1 MLTSGLRS
9 VARRGDRGSPSGQ
22 HRGEYPSRRGGHP
35 VQSIAIFDVIF
46 EDDIDGGPSQAKMY
60 ATFYTALRSLNAK
73 LDGAGI
79 RIRSVGDR
87 KGWRIAFDLS

>member
-1 MLTSGLRS
+1 
-9 VARRGDRGSPSGQ
+9 VIAARRLDSIEASILRAAWAGR
-22 HRGEYPSRRGGHP
+22 GHP